1 MSLSIFIIT
10 IGFIVILQSA
20 MPYLLKRTVVFGVT
34 IPEKYVD
41 EKSLTSFKRNY
52 FSIVLVLGLI
62 SLLGY
67 LFWAMSNPIS
77 EDQLVLTGLAIQTG
91 TLLVSM
97 ALYLYFHAK
106 TTKLK
111 QQNQWGYDVKQIRVA
126 DLQSHSKDAMLPS
139 FMYVLPMLVTA
150 GLILYTAS
158 QYSLLPDMIPMHW
171 GPNGQPD
178 AFSPK
183 TPFSSISSL
192 LILVVIQ
199 AMMLGIN
206 SAIKQSGIKLNS
218 NKKKSSQLQQLA
230 FRKYSS
236 WLLLMMTILLTI
248 LFGFLQ
254 LTTIHEGFQNA
265 AMMLAV
271 PLGFLLLILLI
282 TAIFAFKVGQ
292 SGTRIAVSV
301 EDEEVVGVT
310 EDDNDVHWKLGV
322 FYVNKQD
329 PSIFVEKR
337 FGVGWS
343 INFGNPIGYLILF
356 LPIVLLLLITYYTL
370 PMK

>member
-1 MSLSIFIIT
+1 MSLTIFLVT
-10 IGFIVILQSA
+10 IAFIVILQSA

-34 IPEKYVD
+34 IPEKHTD
-41 EKSLTSFKRNY
+41 DSALSSFKRRY
-52 FSIVLVLGLI
+52 FVIVFFLGLL
-62 SLLGY
+62 SLLIY
-67 LFWAMSNPIS
+67 LFWSTTKPIT
-77 EDQLVLTGLAIQTG
+77 EDQLVLTGLVIQTG

-111 QQNQWGYDVKQIRVA
+111 RLNKWGSELKQLRIA

-139 FMYVLPMLVTA
+139 FMYVLPMLVSI
-150 GLILYTAS
+150 GLIAYTAS

-171 GPNGQPD
+171 GPDGQAD

-183 TPFSSISSL
+183 TPFSSISLL
-192 LILVVIQ
+192 LILVVFQ
-199 AMMLGIN
+199 AMMVGIN
-206 SAIKQSGIKLNS
+206 IAIKQSGIKLNAG
-218 NKKKSSQLQQLA
+218 KKKSSQLQQLA

-254 LTTIHEGFQNA
+254 LTTIHEEFQNA
-265 AMMLAV
+265 ALMLAV
-271 PLGFLLLILLI
+271 PLGFLLVILLI

-292 SGTRIAVSV
+292 GGTRLAVSV
-301 EDEEVVGVT
+301 DEKELVDIT
-310 EDDNDVHWKLGV
+310 NEDNDVHWKLGV

-343 INFGNPIGYLILF
+343 INFGNPVGYLILF
-356 LPIVLLLLITYYTL
+356 LPIALVLLITIL
-370 PMK
+370 V